1 MTARPRDLSIE
12 RKFFLVMLPVSL
24 LPVLGFAL
32 MVMISLRM
40 THEKTIGDELD
51 MRASLFADWFDN
63 FLHDRMD
70 VLDDALQDMVAPGVT
85 DAARAAQLDQLR
97 HRNLADALLL
107 IGPDQKRQSW
117 VLASDADV
125 SAQFRIAL
133 EQAIAPL
140 PKPPSRGGLTDRRVS
155 IPGRLDACKMV
166 VLAYPTPN
174 GGQACFMLSLDT
186 LFRQFRRSL
195 PNPPDFFLIYS
206 SNDYLVYSS
215 QPLSEME
222 EQSLTKTIQSQ
233 KSDDGWFKLS
243 LDHRPFVF
251 SRSVSPMLKRM
262 KNAWP
267 EASAWRFLLAHDMN
281 DYLGTQDALIW
292 VAVLA
297 SSALVLV
304 LMGLSSL
311 MARRLTRP
319 LYDLKQQATL
329 LASGRLDV
337 RAVASSLDEIGDLAD
352 AFNVMAIQLE
362 KTWRELTSRSEENRL
377 RAGHVNILNSIIQAG
392 LARQN
397 METIFEGLR
406 RDLRRTIAFDAFWL
420 ARMDLPSRRL
430 RVTHAW
436 PRLQATPQEDGE
448 ISLRESL
455 HGAVMEREETLHAEI
470 GPRQRGDFFE
480 TRLKGVPNYQSYL
493 IAPLLSPRGVI
504 GMLAAASTTPDAF
517 NQGMADMFTSLASAI
532 AILMEQAEDAEPGK
546 AGH

>member
-24 LPVLGFAL
+24 VPVLVFAL
-32 MVMISLRM
+32 MVLISLRM
-40 THEKTIGDELD
+40 THEKTIGGELD

-63 FLHDRMD
+63 FLRDRMD
-70 VLDDALQDMVAPGVT
+70 ALGDALPGLVAPGAT
-85 DAARAAQLDQLR
+85 DAVRVEQLSQLR

-107 IGPDQKRQSW
+107 IGPDRQRQSW
-117 VLASDADV
+117 VLANDNDV
-125 SAQFRIAL
+125 SAQFKMAL
-133 EQAIAPL
+133 KQPFAP
-140 PKPPSRGGLTDRRVS
+140 PPMPPSRGGLTDRLVS
-155 IPGRLDACKMV
+155 IPGQLDSCKMV
-166 VLAYPTPN
+166 ILDYPTPD

-215 QPLSEME
+215 QSLSEVE
-222 EQSLTKTIQSQ
+222 EQSLTKTIQIQ

-243 LDHRPFVF
+243 LDHRPYVF

-267 EASAWRFLLAHDMN
+267 EASAWRFVLAHDMN

-292 VAVLA
+292 MAVLA
-297 SSALVLV
+297 SSGLVLV

-319 LYDLKQQATL
+319 LYELKQQAML

-337 RAVASSLDEIGDLAD
+337 RAVASSFDEIGDLAD

-377 RAGHVNILNSIIQAG
+377 RAGHVNLLNSIIQAG

-397 METIFEGLR
+397 IETIFEGLR
-406 RDLRRTIAFDAFWL
+406 RDLRRTISFDAFWL

-455 HGAVMEREETLHAEI
+455 HGAVLEREETLHAEI

-480 TRLKGVPNYQSYL
+480 TRLKTVPNYQSYL

-504 GMLAAASTTPDAF
+504 GMLAAASASPDAF
-517 NQGMADMFTSLASAI
+517 NQGMADMFSSLASAI
-532 AILMEQAEDAEPGK
+532 AILMEQAEDIEPEK
-546 AGH
+546 TDR